1 MSWPASDFR
10 GGPRR
15 PLNPS
20 IADGTVSPSK
30 SLAAFVSAVCAQTSA
45 ELVDLGPVVGSNIT
59 FLSERI
65 GCGCK
70 IHVEDLYADLDRH
83 ARESALDTVATFL
96 ATRFP
101 MPDGTVD
108 AVLGWDI
115 FDYLDPEAA
124 RVLAGELARILRPGG
139 AILAFFG
146 PTAPGELRHAKYVI
160 EDEGHL
166 RVRFYPAACRR
177 RRVLQ
182 NREIRDLFPEFTVVD
197 SILLKS
203 GVREVLFQKPR

>member
-15 PLNPS
+15 PLSPS

-30 SLAAFVSAVCAQTSA
+30 SLAAFVSAVCAQPSA

-59 FLSERI
+59 FLSERV
-65 GCGCK
+65 GSGCK
-70 IHVEDLYADLDRH
+70 VHVEDLYADLDRH
-83 ARESALDTVATFL
+83 TRDGTFDAVAGFL
-96 ATRFP
+96 ASRFP
-101 MPDGTVD
+101 LGDGTVD
-108 AVLGWDI
+108 AVLSWDV
-115 FDYLDPEAA
+115 FDYLDAEAA
-124 RVLAGELARILRPGG
+124 GVLAGELIRILRPGG

-166 RVRFYPAACRR
+166 RVRFYPAACPR

-182 NREIRDLFPEFTVVD
+182 NREIRNLFPDFTVID
-197 SILLKS
+197 SVLLKS